1 MRITAQELATL
12 NGYCASALFN
22 ARLLGRM
29 VRRTQDIRLRLE
41 LARRANDALR
51 HAQIW
56 AETIRALGERPQALA
71 SGFQERYEAFAGRPD
86 TLVRTL
92 VLTQTFERRLARQLL
107 RHFHRDEIDP
117 IVRSTLRRMLEEEI
131 QPGWMNGWLSA
142 DGGLDEDA
150 IRVAQARYASADA
163 AVGDPFAQPIEQQQ
177 AA

>member
-56 AETIRALGERPQALA
+56 AETIRALGERPRALA
-71 SGFQERYEAFAGRPD
+71 SGFQERYEPFAGRPD

-92 VLTQTFERRLARQLL
+92 VLTQTFERRLARQLV
-107 RHFHRDEIDP
+107 RHFHREGTDA
-117 IVRSTLRRMLEEEI
+117 IVRSTLRRMLEEEL
-131 QPGWMNGWLSA
+131 QPGWMNGWLNGDA
-142 DGGLDEDA
+142 GLDEDA
-150 IRVAQARYASADA
+150 ISSAQARYSAADA
-163 AVGDPFAQPIEQQQ
+163 AVGDPFVESMDQQR